1 MVHTVGAAVFN
12 DILYATNI
20 ALLSCA
26 ILTGCFPQFP
36 IILDG
41 NIPPP
46 LELEGRVDG
55 ELLAVALAE
64 YLGPLGLARVLL
76 LLEVLVA
83 LRSAEFEYLEEDME
97 LHIRVSREMGII
109 RFFIFLNTLQSFLT
123 NWTPLPG

>member
-1 MVHTVGAAVFN
+1 M
-12 DILYATNI
+12 YAKYI
-20 ALLSCA
+20 VILSCA
-26 ILTGCFPQFP
+26 ILTSCFPQFP

-64 YLGPLGLARVLL
+64 YLGPLGFARVLL

-83 LRSAEFEYLEEDME
+83 LRSAEFEYLEEGVE
-97 LHIRVSREMGII
+97 LHAV
-109 RFFIFLNTLQSFLT
+109 
-123 NWTPLPG
+123 